1 VKIAG
6 YRLSGPWGRGYF
18 FAPEA
23 LKRVSCAA
31 CEHVLCVYL
40 PGNVVL
46 KAYFD
51 YANTYD
57 CRPVVSERFRRY
69 CVRLRLPGVRFVEV
83 NRRRKLHWLVADR
96 VVPHSRDRRD
106 VRFGRACRR
115 CKYHPNFLVEAPT
128 LDRRH
133 STLRR
138 GFWRTDIMFGD
149 MMIAHPIVMVDIDT
163 ARRLRRRKFTGLKL
177 IPVTARAPGDAA
189 RSKPRPRSA
198 RHR

>member
-1 VKIAG
+1 MTILG
-6 YRLSGPWGRGYF
+6 YELSGPWGRGYF

-23 LKRVSCAA
+23 LGSVSCPS
-31 CEHVLCVYL
+31 CEHVVGAYQ
-40 PGNVVL
+40 PRNVVL

-51 YANTYD
+51 YSYTYD
-57 CRPVVSERFRRY
+57 CRPIVSERFRRY

-96 VVPHSRDRRD
+96 VVLHSRDRRD

-115 CKYHPNFLVEAPT
+115 CNYRPNFLVEAPT
-128 LDRRH
+128 LDRRQ

-149 MMIAHPIVMVDIDT
+149 MMIAHPIVMVDVDT
-163 ARRLRRRKFTGLKL
+163 ARRLRRRKFTGLTL
-177 IPVTARAPGDAA
+177 LPVYARTPDNAA

-198 RHR
+198 RQR